1 MGYIQ
6 RRHIAMRRKRFTS
19 MNVVPFIDIVLV
31 LLVIVLATASF
42 AAKNQL
48 SIDLPTSSSETK
60 EKPKQIVIAID
71 KQGNYTYNGQDISL
85 ADMTQKLSL
94 LDPASDAISLYTDET
109 ADFKYFVS
117 VIDIL
122 KNRNFEKISIA
133 TKSE

>member
-1 MGYIQ
+1 MK
-6 RRHIAMRRKRFTS
+6 RKKFTT

-42 AAKNQL
+42 ATKNQL
-48 SIDLPTSSSETK
+48 SIDLPISSSQVK
-60 EKPKQIVIAID
+60 EKPKQIVITID
-71 KQGNYTYNGQDISL
+71 KQGNYTYGGKNISL
-85 ADMTQKLSL
+85 ADMVQKLSL
-94 LDPASDAISLYTDET
+94 LDPANDAISLYTDEA

-122 KNRNFEKISIA
+122 KNKKFEKISIV

>member
-1 MGYIQ
+1 MK
-6 RRHIAMRRKRFTS
+6 RKKFTT

-48 SIDLPTSSSETK
+48 SINLPTSSSQTK
-60 EKPKQIVIAID
+60 EEPKQIAITID
-71 KQGNYTYNGQDISL
+71 KQGNYTYDDQKISL
-85 ADMTQKLSL
+85 ADMEQKLSL
-94 LDPASDAISLYTDET
+94 LDPGNDAISLYTDET

-122 KNRNFEKISIA
+122 KKRNFEKISIV